1 MKHYKSIATVVAI
14 AIIGIAA
21 GAGLKFYSILHTKS
35 EDILGTLESSI
46 DTGSAHY
53 AALKEQGRFNIL
65 IMGEDD
71 VDGSRRSDT
80 VLFATIDI
88 DDKNI
93 RILSLPRDTRVQIPG
108 HGVQKLNHS
117 FAYGGPD
124 LLKATV
130 EKYLGQPILYYV
142 IIDYVSFPAVV
153 DILGGVEIDVQ
164 KKMRYV
170 DRAGKLDIDIKPGL
184 QLMDGKTA
192 LHYVRFRMD
201 ALGDIGRVHRQQQF
215 IKAFLKK
222 AYDPRTLVKIPELT
236 AQIMKLFKTDMSPA
250 LAIQLAGFAQNELG
264 RERIFFSTLHG
275 QAAMINNLSYWVGD
289 TESANQFLNAPVEM
303 LISGDINENKNTS
316 NYAGLSLSYS
326 SAADEANETKT
337 TGEGAAEV
345 KKEDKN
351 ISEALMTNA
360 ELLSLIRSMPESIA
374 VLNGTGKAGISN
386 EIAAKLQR
394 IGIDVVM
401 SANAKHFDYRS
412 SNVVYPVNA
421 KPETI
426 NTAKTLGKLLDIPN
440 SLIRSNNQAFYP
452 SIIIGHDSQKLIGR
466 IDKLIEISTQ

>member
-1 MKHYKSIATVVAI
+1 LMKHYKSIITVVAI
-14 AIIGIAA
+14 AILGIAA
-21 GAGLKFYSILHTKS
+21 GAGIKVYSILHTKS
-35 EDILGTLESSI
+35 EDILGTIESSI
-46 DTGSAHY
+46 DSGSAQY

-71 VDGSRRSDT
+71 VEGSRRSDT

-93 RILSLPRDTRVQIPG
+93 RVLSLPRDTRVQIPG
-108 HGVQKLNHS
+108 HGVQKLNHA

-153 DILGGVEIDVQ
+153 DILGGVEIDVE

-170 DRAGKLDIDIKPGL
+170 DRAGKLDINIKPGL
-184 QLMDGKTA
+184 QTMDGKTA

-215 IKAFLKK
+215 IKAVLKK
-222 AYDPRTLVKIPELT
+222 AYDPRILVKIPELT
-236 AQIMKLFKTDMSPA
+236 AQMMKLFKTDMSPA

-275 QAAMINNLSYWVGD
+275 QAAMVNNLSYWVGD
-289 TESANQFLNAPVEM
+289 TKAASEFLNAPIEM
-303 LISGDINENKNTS
+303 LISGDMTENKNTS
-316 NYAGLSLSYS
+316 NFAGLSLSYS
-326 SAADEANETKT
+326 SAADETKVNGETI
-337 TGEGAAEV
+337 GHE
-345 KKEDKN
+345 KKEEKKP
-351 ISEALMTNA
+351 ENA
-360 ELLSLIRSMPESIA
+360 ITKDELLSLIRSMPESIA
-374 VLNGTGKAGISN
+374 VLNGSGKAGLST
-386 EIAAKLQR
+386 EVASKLQK
-394 IGIDVVM
+394 IGIEVVM

-412 SNVVYPVNA
+412 SNVVYPLNA
-421 KPETI
+421 KPEMI
-426 NTAKTLGKLLDIPN
+426 KTAQTLGKLLDIPG
-440 SLIRSNNQAFYP
+440 SLVRSNNQAFYP
-452 SIIIGHDSQKLIGR
+452 SVIIGHDSQELIRR

>member
-1 MKHYKSIATVVAI
+1 MKHSKSVIMIVLLAI
-14 AIIGIAA
+14 LGIAA
-21 GAGLKFYSILHTKS
+21 GAGLKVYTILHTKS
-35 EDILGTLESSI
+35 EDILGTIEGSI
-46 DTGSAHY
+46 DSGSAHY

-108 HGVQKLNHS
+108 HGVQKLNHA

-164 KKMRYV
+164 KRMRYV
-170 DRAGKLDIDIKPGL
+170 DRAGKLDINIQPGL
-184 QLMDGKTA
+184 QVMDGKTA

-215 IKAFLKK
+215 IKAILKRV
-222 AYDPRTLVKIPELT
+222 YDPRILVKIPELT
-236 AQIMKLFKTDMSPA
+236 AQAMKLFKTDMSPA
-250 LAIQLAGFAQNELG
+250 LSIQLAGFAQNELG

-275 QAAMINNLSYWVGD
+275 QPATINNLSYWIGD
-289 TESANQFLNAPVEM
+289 TKAANEFLNAPIEL
-303 LISGDINENKNTS
+303 LISGDIAENKNTS
-316 NYAGLSLSYS
+316 NFAGLSLSYS
-326 SAADEANETKT
+326 SAAEETKT
-337 TGEGAAEV
+337 NGEVMGAEKAQQE
-345 KKEDKN
+345 K
-351 ISEALMTNA
+351 SEPVMSNQ

-374 VLNGTGKAGISN
+374 VLNGTGKSGLSS
-386 EIAAKLQR
+386 EVSSKLQK

-412 SNVVYPVNA
+412 SNVVYPLNA
-421 KPETI
+421 KPGMVK
-426 NTAKTLGKLLDIPN
+426 TAQILGKLLDIPN
-440 SLIRSNNQAFYP
+440 SLVRANNQAFYP
-452 SIIIGHDSQKLIGR
+452 SIIIGHDSKELIGR
-466 IDKLIEISTQ
+466 IDKLIEISSQ

>member
-1 MKHYKSIATVVAI
+1 MKHSKSIIIIVLLAI
-14 AIIGIAA
+14 LGIAA
-21 GAGLKFYSILHTKS
+21 GAGLKVYTILHTKS
-35 EDILGTLESSI
+35 EDLLGAIESSI
-46 DTGSAHY
+46 DSGSAQY

-71 VDGSRRSDT
+71 VEGSRRSDT

-108 HGVQKLNHS
+108 HGVQKLNHA

-130 EKYLGQPILYYV
+130 ENYLGHPILYYV

-170 DRAGKLDIDIKPGL
+170 DRAGKLDINIQPGL
-184 QLMDGKTA
+184 QVLDGKTA

-215 IKAFLKK
+215 IKAVLKK
-222 AYDPRTLVKIPELT
+222 VYDPRILVRIPELT
-236 AQIMKLFKTDMSPA
+236 AQMMKLFKTDMSPA
-250 LAIQLAGFAQNELG
+250 LAMQLAGFAQNELG

-275 QAAMINNLSYWVGD
+275 QAATVNNLSYWLGD
-289 TESANQFLNAPVEM
+289 TKTANEFLNAPVEM
-303 LISGDINENKNTS
+303 LISGDIKENQNT
-316 NYAGLSLSYS
+316 NNFAGLSLSYS
-326 SAADEANETKT
+326 SAAEETKVNGHVIGEETAKEKKNET
-337 TGEGAAEV
+337 
-345 KKEDKN
+345 
-351 ISEALMTNA
+351 LMSNE
-360 ELLSLIRSMPESIA
+360 ELLGFVRSMSESIA
-374 VLNGTGKAGISN
+374 VLNGTGKSGLST
-386 EIAAKLQR
+386 EVAAKLQK
-394 IGIDVVM
+394 IGIEVVM
-401 SANAKHFDYRS
+401 SANAKHFDYKS
-412 SNVVYPVNA
+412 SNVVYPLNA

-426 NTAKTLGKLLDIPN
+426 KTAQTLGRLLGIPN
-440 SLIRSNNQAFYP
+440 SLVRSNNQAFYP
-452 SIIIGHDSQKLIGR
+452 SIIIGHDSKDLISR
-466 IDKLIEISTQ
+466 IDKLVEVSSQ

>member
-1 MKHYKSIATVVAI
+1 MMKHYKSIITVVAI
-14 AIIGIAA
+14 AILGIAA
-21 GAGLKFYSILHTKS
+21 GAGIKVYSILHTKS
-35 EDILGTLESSI
+35 EDILGTIESSI
-46 DTGSAHY
+46 DSGSAQY

-71 VDGSRRSDT
+71 VEGSRRSDT

-93 RILSLPRDTRVQIPG
+93 RVLSLPRDTRVQIPG
-108 HGVQKLNHS
+108 HGVQKLNHA

-153 DILGGVEIDVQ
+153 DILGGVEIDVE

-170 DRAGKLDIDIKPGL
+170 DRAGKLDINIKPGL
-184 QLMDGKTA
+184 QTMDGKTA

-215 IKAFLKK
+215 IKAVLKK
-222 AYDPRTLVKIPELT
+222 AYDPRILVKIPELT
-236 AQIMKLFKTDMSPA
+236 AQMMKLFKTDMSPA

-275 QAAMINNLSYWVGD
+275 QAAMVNNLSYWVGD
-289 TESANQFLNAPVEM
+289 TKAASEFLNAPIEM
-303 LISGDINENKNTS
+303 LISGDMTEKKKPEN
-316 NYAGLSLSYS
+316 AI
-326 SAADEANETKT
+326 TK
-337 TGEGAAEV
+337 
-345 KKEDKN
+345 D
-351 ISEALMTNA
+351 

-374 VLNGTGKAGISN
+374 VLNGSGKAGLST
-386 EIAAKLQR
+386 EVASKLQK
-394 IGIDVVM
+394 IGIEVVM

-412 SNVVYPVNA
+412 SNVVYPLNA
-421 KPETI
+421 KPEMI
-426 NTAKTLGKLLDIPN
+426 KTAQTLGKLLDIPD
-440 SLIRSNNQAFYP
+440 SLVRSNNQAFYP
-452 SIIIGHDSQKLIGR
+452 SVIIGHDSQELIRR

>member
-1 MKHYKSIATVVAI
+1 LKHYKSIIMIVLLAI
-14 AIIGIAA
+14 LGIAA
-21 GAGLKFYSILHTKS
+21 GAGLKIYTILHTKS
-35 EDILGTLESSI
+35 EDILGTIESSI
-46 DTGSAHY
+46 DSGSAQY

-71 VDGSRRSDT
+71 VEGSRRSDT

-88 DDKNI
+88 DDKNM

-108 HGVQKLNHS
+108 HGVQKLNHA

-164 KKMRYV
+164 KRMRYV
-170 DRAGKLDIDIKPGL
+170 DRAGKLDINIKPGL
-184 QLMDGKTA
+184 QVMDGKTA

-215 IKAFLKK
+215 IKALLKK
-222 AYDPRTLVKIPELT
+222 VYDPRILVKIPELT
-236 AQIMKLFKTDMSPA
+236 AQTMKLFKTDMSPA
-250 LAIQLAGFAQNELG
+250 LSIQLAGFAQNELG

-275 QAAMINNLSYWVGD
+275 QAATVNNLSYWVGD
-289 TESANQFLNAPVEM
+289 TKSANEFLNAPIEM
-303 LISGDINENKNTS
+303 LVSGDMTENKNIS
-316 NYAGLSLSYS
+316 NFAGLSLSYS
-326 SAADEANETKT
+326 SAIDETKVN
-337 TGEGAAEV
+337 GEVLGAEKAEE
-345 KKEDKN
+345 KKAELG
-351 ISEALMTNA
+351 ISNE
-360 ELLSLIRSMPESIA
+360 ELLSLIRSMSQSIA
-374 VLNGTGKAGISN
+374 VLNGTGKSGLSSEISS
-386 EIAAKLQR
+386 KLQK

-412 SNVVYPVNA
+412 SNIVYPINA
-421 KPETI
+421 KPEVI
-426 NTAKTLGKLLDIPN
+426 NTAKTLGKLLGIPDN
-440 SLIRSNNQAFYP
+440 LVRSNNQAFYP
-452 SIIIGHDSQKLIGR
+452 SIIIGHDSKQLTSR
-466 IDKLIEISTQ
+466 IDKLIVISSQ

>member
-1 MKHYKSIATVVAI
+1 MIVLLAI
-14 AIIGIAA
+14 LGIAA
-21 GAGLKFYSILHTKS
+21 GAGLKVYSILHTKS
-35 EDILGTLESSI
+35 EDILGTIESSI
-46 DTGSAHY
+46 DSGSAQY

-71 VDGSRRSDT
+71 VEGSRRSDT

-88 DDKNI
+88 DDKNM

-108 HGVQKLNHS
+108 HGVQKLNHA

-164 KKMRYV
+164 KRMRYV
-170 DRAGKLDIDIKPGL
+170 DRAGKLDINIQPGL
-184 QLMDGKTA
+184 QVMDGKTA

-215 IKAFLKK
+215 IKALLKK
-222 AYDPRTLVKIPELT
+222 VYDPRILVKIPELT
-236 AQIMKLFKTDMSPA
+236 AQTMKLFKTDMSPA
-250 LAIQLAGFAQNELG
+250 LSIQLAGFAQNELG

-275 QAAMINNLSYWVGD
+275 QAATVNNLSYWVGD
-289 TESANQFLNAPVEM
+289 TKAANEFLNAPIEM
-303 LISGDINENKNTS
+303 LISGDITENKNTS
-316 NYAGLSLSYS
+316 NFAGLSLSYS
-326 SAADEANETKT
+326 SAADETKVNGEVIGAEKPEEKKAETVMSNE
-337 TGEGAAEV
+337 
-345 KKEDKN
+345 
-351 ISEALMTNA
+351 
-360 ELLSLIRSMPESIA
+360 ELLGLIRSMSESIG
-374 VLNGTGKAGISN
+374 VLNGTGKSGLSTEVAS
-386 EIAAKLQR
+386 KLQK

-412 SNVVYPVNA
+412 SNVVYPLNA
-421 KPETI
+421 KPEVI
-426 NTAKTLGKLLDIPN
+426 KTAKTLGKLLGIPN
-440 SLIRSNNQAFYP
+440 NLVRSNNQAFYP
-452 SIIIGHDSQKLIGR
+452 SIIIGHDSKQLISR
-466 IDKLIEISTQ
+466 IDKLIEISSQ

>member
-1 MKHYKSIATVVAI
+1 MMKHYKSIITVVAI
-14 AIIGIAA
+14 AILGIAA
-21 GAGLKFYSILHTKS
+21 GAGIKVYSILHTKS
-35 EDILGTLESSI
+35 EDILGTIESSI
-46 DTGSAHY
+46 DSGSAQY

-71 VDGSRRSDT
+71 VEGSRRSDT

-93 RILSLPRDTRVQIPG
+93 RVLSLPRDTRVQIPG
-108 HGVQKLNHS
+108 HGVQKLNHA

-153 DILGGVEIDVQ
+153 DILGGVEMDVE

-170 DRAGKLDIDIKPGL
+170 DRAGKLDINIKPGL
-184 QLMDGKTA
+184 QTMDGKTA

-215 IKAFLKK
+215 IKAVLKK
-222 AYDPRTLVKIPELT
+222 AYDPRILVKIPELT
-236 AQIMKLFKTDMSPA
+236 AQMMKLFKTDMSPA

-275 QAAMINNLSYWVGD
+275 QAAMVNNLSYWVGD
-289 TESANQFLNAPVEM
+289 TKAANEFLNAPIEM
-303 LISGDINENKNTS
+303 LISGDMTENKNTS
-316 NYAGLSLSYS
+316 NFAGLSLSYS
-326 SAADEANETKT
+326 SAADETKVNGETI
-337 TGEGAAEV
+337 GHE
-345 KKEDKN
+345 KKEEKKP
-351 ISEALMTNA
+351 ENA
-360 ELLSLIRSMPESIA
+360 ITKDELLSLIRSMPESIA
-374 VLNGTGKAGISN
+374 VLNGSGKAGLST
-386 EIAAKLQR
+386 EVASKLQK
-394 IGIDVVM
+394 IGIEVVM

-412 SNVVYPVNA
+412 SNVVYPLNA
-421 KPETI
+421 KPEMI
-426 NTAKTLGKLLDIPN
+426 KTAQTLGKLLDIPD
-440 SLIRSNNQAFYP
+440 SLVRSNNQAFYP
-452 SIIIGHDSQKLIGR
+452 SVIIGHDSQELIRR

>member
-1 MKHYKSIATVVAI
+1 MKHYKSIIMIVLLAI
-14 AIIGIAA
+14 LGIAA
-21 GAGLKFYSILHTKS
+21 GAGLKIYTILHTKS
-35 EDILGTLESSI
+35 EDILGTIESSI
-46 DTGSAHY
+46 DSGSAQY

-71 VDGSRRSDT
+71 VEGSRRSDT

-88 DDKNI
+88 DDKNM

-108 HGVQKLNHS
+108 HGVQKLNHA

-164 KKMRYV
+164 KRMRYV
-170 DRAGKLDIDIKPGL
+170 DRAGKLDINIKPGL
-184 QLMDGKTA
+184 QVMDGKTA

-215 IKAFLKK
+215 IKALLKK
-222 AYDPRTLVKIPELT
+222 VYDPRILVKIPELT
-236 AQIMKLFKTDMSPA
+236 AQTMKLFKTDMSPA
-250 LAIQLAGFAQNELG
+250 LSIQLAGFAQNELG

-275 QAAMINNLSYWVGD
+275 QAATVNNLSYWVGD
-289 TESANQFLNAPVEM
+289 TKSANEFLNAPIEM
-303 LISGDINENKNTS
+303 LVSGDMTENKNIS
-316 NYAGLSLSYS
+316 NFAGLSLSYS
-326 SAADEANETKT
+326 SAIDETKVN
-337 TGEGAAEV
+337 GEVLGAEKAEE
-345 KKEDKN
+345 KKAELG
-351 ISEALMTNA
+351 ISNE
-360 ELLSLIRSMPESIA
+360 ELLSLIRSMSQSIA
-374 VLNGTGKAGISN
+374 VLNGTGKSGLSSEISS
-386 EIAAKLQR
+386 KLQK

-412 SNVVYPVNA
+412 SNIVYPINA
-421 KPETI
+421 KPEVI
-426 NTAKTLGKLLDIPN
+426 NTAKTLGKLLGIPDN
-440 SLIRSNNQAFYP
+440 LVRSNNQAFYP
-452 SIIIGHDSQKLIGR
+452 SIIIGHDSKQLTSR
-466 IDKLIEISTQ
+466 IDKLIVISSQ